1 VEKSAPSVGR
11 IAVAIAFALS
21 CFGLL
26 LYLWIVFGGPV
37 PLKSSSYRVTAY
49 FPEAA
54 QIAQESDVRIGG
66 VSVGKVK
73 EISLAPMDMRVNGQ
87 DTTEAVIEID
97 PKFAP
102 ISADARAMLRQKTL
116 LGETYVELTAGTE
129 PPEGT
134 ASEDA
139 PALVSLGETT
149 QAAGIDTS
157 AMEAIPEGGTLGV
170 GQTREATQID
180 EIFNA
185 LDEETRT
192 SFQRWQASAAV
203 AIKDRGLDF
212 NDALGNL
219 GPFLTDASDVVDI
232 LERQKVAL
240 KGVVRDTGTTFKALN
255 SRNEEFAQ
263 MITGTRNTF
272 EALASEEEALAET
285 FEVLPTFQR
294 ESRATFERLDEFQ
307 RETTPF
313 VELMI
318 PVARDLSPTLGSVR
332 RLAPNLR
339 DFFVKFDELEKASER
354 GLPALRRFLDG
365 FAPAIDALDPFL
377 SNLNPI
383 IRYLE
388 FQKET
393 VADFLAGPAGGL
405 SGVIDGLPGD
415 PAPRHVLRVMT
426 YLGQE
431 ALAIWPNRLATNR
444 GNAYKGPDTLND
456 AASSEGGIFPQ
467 FDCKNTDYTP
477 TERPQ
482 DEDVVTKDERT
493 PGLAACWTQGDFPAS
508 PFGDFGDGRAPNVT
522 QDP

>member
-1 VEKSAPSVGR
+1 VEKSAPSVGK
-11 IAVAIAFALS
+11 IAAAVAFALS

-37 PLKSSSYRVTAY
+37 PLKSSSYRVTVY

-73 EISLAPMDMRVNGQ
+73 EIGLAPMDMRVNDQ

-129 PPEGT
+129 PAEGQT
-134 ASEDA
+134 A
-139 PALVSLGETT
+139 ALVSLGETT
-149 QAAGIDTS
+149 QAAGVDTS
-157 AMEAIPEGGTLGV
+157 SIEAVPEGGSLGV

-203 AIKDRGLDF
+203 AIRDRGLDF

-232 LERQKVAL
+232 LERQRVAL
-240 KGVVRDTGTTFKALN
+240 KGVVRDTGTTFEALN
-255 SRNEEFAQ
+255 ARNEEFAS

-272 EALASEEEALAET
+272 QALAEEEAALAET
-285 FEVLPTFQR
+285 FEILPTFQR

-318 PVARDLSPTLGSVR
+318 PVARDLSPTLASVR
-332 RLAPNLR
+332 RLSPNLR
-339 DFFVKFDELEKASER
+339 DFFVKFDELEKVSMR

-365 FAPAIDALDPFL
+365 VAPVIDSLDPFL

-383 IRYLE
+383 IRFLE

-415 PAPRHVLRVMT
+415 PAPRHFLRVMT
-426 YLGQE
+426 YLSTE
-431 ALAIWPNRLATNR
+431 SLAVWPNRLSTNR
-444 GNAYKGPDTLND
+444 GNAYKGPFTLND
-456 AASSEGGIFPQ
+456 EAASEGGIFPQ
-467 FDCKNTDYTP
+467 FDCKNTDYTA
-477 TERPQ
+477 TSQPQ
-482 DEDVVTKDERT
+482 DEDVVTKEERT
-493 PGLAACWTQGDFPAS
+493 ASEAACWIEGDFPAS
-508 PFGDFGDGRAPNVT
+508 KFGDFGDGRAPNVT
-522 QDP
+522 QDPKP